1 MTRTLSHASFFLL
14 PTRIWE
20 FGLGVI
26 TAIAVVPIQRSVSS
40 GLQNA
45 FAFCGVLAIVV
56 SVLLF
61 DKTTP
66 TPSHFTLVPTVG
78 AALLIAFATPI
89 TIVGKLLCWRP
100 LVFVGLISYSLYL
113 WHQPVF
119 AFARHRTF
127 GNIDDIRLQL
137 LVFIFVCSYLCWRFV
152 EVPMRSTEFPRKYF
166 TGLVAIAVVILVSF
180 GVSGHVTGGFKDR
193 KIVHLEKL
201 VSLEL
206 GNYQYDNNKL
216 REQSWGLLDKESS
229 EDNSL
234 AVLTKLRSGL
244 VKFNP
249 LDVRE
254 KMLIVGDSHSKDI
267 YNLFRSLKEISLKF
281 QLGRFGGDV
290 ANLGREFFSSKLLD
304 ESDVIVIASRFN
316 DDDLKSLP
324 EIVTRLV
331 MLGKSVYLVHR
342 MFEFTYSEP
351 FNLADNIVLKHISDT
366 NGLLKKVDLLVN
378 QAYTAEYNIEKNQ
391 QVAFVN
397 SKETLQNLAKRHNG
411 SVQLIDRMR
420 YICPS
425 PDTCYGMASDYSKL
439 FYDYGHHTLDG
450 VKFFADIIN
459 ELGFSHMVVD

>member
-1 MTRTLSHASFFLL
+1 MTRTHSHASFFLL

-56 SVLLF
+56 SVLFF

-89 TIVGKLLCWRP
+89 TVVGKLLCWRP
-100 LVFVGLISYSLYL
+100 LVFVGLVSYSLYL
-113 WHQPVF
+113 WHQPVL

-137 LVFIFVCSYLCWRFV
+137 LVFIFICSYLGWRFV
-152 EVPMRSTEFPRKYF
+152 EVPMRSSEFPRKYF
-166 TGLVAIAVVILVSF
+166 AGLVIIVGVILVTF

-201 VSLEL
+201 VNLEL
-206 GNYQYDNNKL
+206 GNYLYDNNKL
-216 REQSWGLLDKESS
+216 REQSWGLLDEESA
-229 EDNSL
+229 EGNALPAL
-234 AVLTKLRSGL
+234 AELRSGL
-244 VKFNP
+244 VEFNP
-249 LDVRE
+249 LDARE

-267 YNLFRSLKEISLKF
+267 YNLFRSLEEISLKF
-281 QLGRFGGDV
+281 QLGRYGAEVVD
-290 ANLGREFFSSKLLD
+290 LGHEFFSSKLLD

-316 DDDLKSLP
+316 DNDLKSLP
-324 EIVTRLV
+324 ETVTRLV
-331 MLGKSVYLVHR
+331 MLEKSVYLVHR

-351 FNLADNIVLKHISDT
+351 FNLADNIVLKNISDT
-366 NGLLKKVDLLVN
+366 NGLLRKVDLLVN
-378 QAYTAEYNIEKNQ
+378 QAYTDEYNMERNQ

-397 SKETLQNLAKRHNG
+397 SKETLQNLAKRYSG

-450 VKFFADIIN
+450 VRFFSDIIN
-459 ELGFSHMVVD
+459 ELGFSHMIVD